1 MTASMSCR
9 SRRPALYVKGV
20 CTALVVLAVAAG
32 EASAQQPFVTGS
44 GNTPGFSVTGRL
56 RVLKNGQP
64 RGQFLIIV
72 HRDSPEFTTAA
83 VVCSYR
89 EFDDVVFDG
98 NRVRFHSVGSCVA
111 LTTGGGQQS
120 FTSDNVFSIIDNGA
134 PGPGAD
140 AIDVNFL
147 GLSGVAIPGSVL
159 LHGNF
164 IVSP

>member
-1 MTASMSCR
+1 MTASTSCR
-9 SRRPALYVKGV
+9 SRRPALLVKAACIAFV
-20 CTALVVLAVAAG
+20 ALAVTAG
-32 EASAQQPFVTGS
+32 EAAAQAFVAGS
-44 GNTPGFSVTGRL
+44 GNTPGFSIAGRL
-56 RVLKNGQP
+56 RVLKTGQP

-83 VVCSYR
+83 VVCSYNR
-89 EFDDVVFDG
+89 FDNVVIAG
-98 NRVRFHSVGSCVA
+98 NQATFHSVGSCVA
-111 LTTGGGQQS
+111 LTTDGRQQS
-120 FTSDNVFSIIDNGA
+120 FTSDNVFSIVDGGA
-134 PGPGAD
+134 PGPGTD